1 MHGGRLREGV
11 YQIYV
16 GVHVWRLYAH
26 ICLSQESKHAPP
38 KQWMW
43 SFPKHCLWNEWPHVT
58 TIVLVYCR
66 RSGPAKKKERIGTG
80 EEEKG
85 TAQCSRDTGNVFT
98 AITANQSAS
107 EAKDNA
113 RTSEQETDI
122 EQRGRDTLSPL
133 DKIVKCWDALR
144 EPKLCW
150 LHQML
155 PDVPAEYLDRLDA
168 LHDGDIPDDVFLKL
182 RAEPWKLP
190 ELPSPSDSPEWGLLS
205 EVLRHDY

>member
-1 MHGGRLREGV
+1 METLCTYMPVSRKQACSSETVKVKLSKALPMKRMAPCDDDCIGLL
-11 YQIYV
+11 QKV
-16 GVHVWRLYAH
+16 GA
-26 ICLSQESKHAPP
+26 SE
-38 KQWMW
+38 
-43 SFPKHCLWNEWPHVT
+43 
-58 TIVLVYCR
+58 
-66 RSGPAKKKERIGTG
+66 KKKRIGTG

-190 ELPSPSDSPEWGLLS
+190 EIPSPSLSDSPMATS
-205 EVLRHDY
+205 QAF

>member
-1 MHGGRLREGV
+1 VETLCTYMPVSRKQACSSETVKVKLSKALPMKRMAPCDDDCIGLL
-11 YQIYV
+11 QKV
-16 GVHVWRLYAH
+16 GA
-26 ICLSQESKHAPP
+26 SE
-38 KQWMW
+38 
-43 SFPKHCLWNEWPHVT
+43 T
-58 TIVLVYCR
+58 
-66 RSGPAKKKERIGTG
+66 KKRIGTG

-190 ELPSPSDSPEWGLLS
+190 ELPSPSDSPE
-205 EVLRHDY
+205 